1 MTVDPLADW
10 ARRLEAVVPTVR
22 ADQLSRFTPPPGR
35 DHRRAAVL
43 MLFGPGADGEGEVVL
58 LERAADMRSHA
69 SQAAF
74 PGGALDP
81 GEDAV
86 AAALREADEE
96 TGLQQVG
103 VRVLGELPEVYLP
116 PSGFAVTPVVG
127 WWEQPCELYA
137 RDPAEVARVVRAP
150 LPELVDPRNRF
161 TTRLSLGYRG
171 PAFVVDGLF
180 VWGFTAGLLSRLLA
194 LAEIGGPWDTA
205 LERPV
210 PPEQL
215 VGLALEVQE

>member
-1 MTVDPLADW
+1 MPAW
-10 ARRLEAVVPTVR
+10 ACRLEVVVPTVQ
-22 ADQLSRFTPPPGR
+22 ALQLSRFTPPPGQL
-35 DHRRAAVL
+35 HRRAAVL
-43 MLFGPGADGEGEVVL
+43 MLFGLGADGEGEVVL

-96 TGLQQVG
+96 TGLDRG
-103 VRVLGELPEVYLP
+103 SVRVLGELPAVFLP

-127 WWEQPCELYA
+127 WWERPGELYA
-137 RDPAEVARVVRAP
+137 RDAAEVARVVRAP
-150 LPELVDPRNRF
+150 LPQLLDPRNRF
-161 TTRLSLGYRG
+161 STRLSLGYRG

-180 VWGFTAGLLSRLLA
+180 VWGFTAGLLSRLLE
-194 LAEIGGPWDTA
+194 LAGIGGPWDPT

-210 PPEQL
+210 PPEQM
-215 VGLALEVQE
+215 VGLRLEVTE